1 MKSIRFTVFF
11 TTIIL
16 VLTVSVFAQ
25 TKKRNS
31 VKPIPKPTATVQP
44 EQEKVQP
51 EVISAPPSSGKKNE
65 RPTSGNSKSNITAN
79 SSAENAAV
87 YFYEFSQPNF
97 TVSDISIELDEN
109 GKGKITFTKQNFS
122 DSVSDPI
129 NLSAE
134 SVEKL
139 KTLYQNLNFLDS
151 TENYQYEKDYSHLG
165 NMKFTMKKG
174 GRERTA
180 KFNWTDNK
188 DAKAL
193 ADEYRKI
200 ANQYIWLFDFGV
212 ARENQPLETPRLL
225 DSLDSLIK
233 RNEINDVNQMIPYLK
248 ALADDERI
256 PLISRNHATRLVQQ
270 FEKQTAKKM

>member
-1 MKSIRFTVFF
+1 MKNIRITVFF
-11 TTIIL
+11 TIIISALTI
-16 VLTVSVFAQ
+16 SVFAQ

-31 VKPIPKPTATVQP
+31 VKPVPKPTATVQP
-44 EQEKVQP
+44 PQEEVQLD
-51 EVISAPPSSGKKNE
+51 VTAAPKTSGKKNE
-65 RPTSGNSKSNITAN
+65 RPGDGKETNSATSI
-79 SSAENAAV
+79 SAENAPV

-97 TVSDISIELDEN
+97 TVSSISIELDEN
-109 GKGKITFTKQNFS
+109 GKGKITFTKQSFS
-122 DSVSDPI
+122 GSVSDPV

-134 SVEKL
+134 SLEKL
-139 KTLYQNLNFLDS
+139 KTLYQNLHFLDS

-165 NMKFTMKKG
+165 NMKFTLKQG

-180 KFNWTDNK
+180 AFNWTDNK

-200 ANQYIWLFDFGV
+200 ANQYIWLFDFSV
-212 ARENQPLETPRLL
+212 ARENQPLETPRLM
-225 DSLDSLIK
+225 DSLDSLIR
-233 RNEINDVNQMIPYLK
+233 RNEINDVSQMIPYLK